1 MESGS
6 VIEVATWRGT
16 GRPDSRTNRLM
27 LGMSNGDD
35 SITGD
40 ETSEEASNNLSK
52 LSPQFYL
59 QKIRSILEVLKPRL
73 QKLVSDIKSLR
84 WRKSDRQANKSS
96 DFDVEEWLSKV
107 KKSANIKFEKDH
119 LNSSGSKKSLNG
131 TGNSV
136 KVRKKG
142 QKARSKRS

>member
-1 MESGS
+1 
-6 VIEVATWRGT
+6 
-16 GRPDSRTNRLM
+16 M
-27 LGMSNGDD
+27 LGMSNGDN

-52 LSPQFYL
+52 LSPQFYM

-73 QKLVSDIKSLR
+73 QKLVSDIKSLS
-84 WRKSDRQANKSS
+84 WRKSDRQVSKSS
-96 DFDVEEWLSKV
+96 DFDVEEWLSKI
-107 KKSANIKFEKDH
+107 KKSANIKFEKDQF
-119 LNSSGSKKSLNG
+119 NSSGSKKSLNG